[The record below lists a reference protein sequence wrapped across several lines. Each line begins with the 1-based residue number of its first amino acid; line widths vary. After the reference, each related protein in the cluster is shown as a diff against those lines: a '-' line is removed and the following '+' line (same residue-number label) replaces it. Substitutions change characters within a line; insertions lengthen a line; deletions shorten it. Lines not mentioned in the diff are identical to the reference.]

1 MATARSRYSSS
12 DCGVPYR
19 SVIAPIVEFV
29 TQFEAR
35 RRYFVTIIIPAFV
48 TRNWE
53 SILHNQTSFFLKRAL
68 RAKKSRVV
76 TTVGITYKIRG

>member
-35 RRYFVTIIIPAFV
+35 RRILSTIIIPAFV
-48 TRNWE
+48 TRNWWE

-68 RAKKSRVV
+68 RARVELLPLL
-76 TTVGITYKIRG
+76 GITYKN

>member
-1 MATARSRYSSS
+1 MATNRYSSS

-35 RRYFVTIIIPAFV
+35 RRGILSTIIIPAFV
-48 TRNWE
+48 TRNWWE
-53 SILHNQTSFFLKRAL
+53 SILHNQTSFFLESLTR
-68 RAKKSRVV
+68 
-76 TTVGITYKIRG
+76 